1 MSSFIKIEKMIIG
14 NKIESILQNYMLQ
27 VQLLSSSNF
36 NVFCFHSKEILITE
50 NDEQKIEREVV
61 KE

>member
-14 NKIESILQNYMLQ
+14 NKIESILQNYML
-27 VQLLSSSNF
+27 QLLSSSNF

-50 NDEQKIEREVV
+50 NDEQKIQREVI

>member
-36 NVFCFHSKEILITE
+36 NVFCFHSYQ
-50 NDEQKIEREVV
+50 NDKQKIEREVI
-61 KE
+61 KNN